1 MSPKTKPQ
9 KLSFKSIFKPP
20 KKYWT
25 WAHVM
30 HVTIFFFSLL
40 FHNYLNTWHRV
51 VFFFGVNMPSVF
63 IIVKKLNMVCVFLLE
78 KMQYVHKRKKKL

>member
-1 MSPKTKPQ
+1 MSPKTKPK
-9 KLSFKSIFKPP
+9 KLSFKKAYLSPQ

-30 HVTIFFFSLL
+30 HVTIFFSLL

-51 VFFFGVNMPSVF
+51 GFFFFFFGVNMHGVV

-78 KMQYVHKRKKKL
+78 KM